1 MKTMKH
7 LKEFESPEDELVRDL
22 DSLGFEDLKG
32 WYLSTVS
39 EDGYFYGMVFI
50 ARNESEA
57 EKLFRKAFTTLD
69 FPPNS
74 GKGYKVGSKRFMSF
88 FEACRTF
95 LMMEEN
101 NLFSQLVSDL
111 KVKNASSLEPTLITF
126 PAYNPFL
133 ASEMLN
139 QYFYNVAE
147 KMTASSERDYFEEES
162 STIEL

>member
-1 MKTMKH
+1 
-7 LKEFESPEDELVRDL
+7 
-22 DSLGFEDLKG
+22 
-32 WYLSTVS
+32 
-39 EDGYFYGMVFI
+39 
-50 ARNESEA
+50 
-57 EKLFRKAFTTLD
+57 
-69 FPPNS
+69 
-74 GKGYKVGSKRFMSF
+74 
-88 FEACRTF
+88 
-95 LMMEEN
+95 MMEEN

-111 KVKNASSLEPTLITF
+111 KVKNAASLKPTIITF